1 MPEKEVA
8 IHGSAYHTDFFPTPP
23 LCLKRSPVALANQAR
38 YLDYTVT
45 AADFVPPSEVSYSLL
60 HQVYFAIHDG

>member
-1 MPEKEVA
+1 MTEKEVA
-8 IHGSAYHTDFFPTPP
+8 IQGSAYHTDLFPAPP
-23 LCLKRSPVALANQAR
+23 LRFKRSPVALANQAR

-45 AADFVPPSEVSYSLL
+45 AADFVPPPEVSYSLL